1 MLLTENEK
9 PTFFVDAMLGNL
21 ATKLR
26 LMGYDTAYS
35 SDIEDEELIN
45 RAKQE
50 NRVIISKDEELS
62 NSAKNQKLDVI
73 LITKDNEID
82 QFIEINNKMEF
93 GEFEISAKNSRCPV
107 CNGRL
112 NSVDPKSVSE
122 KIPKGVLENTQ
133 DFWMCD
139 DCSKIYW
146 EGTHIINLQKFV
158 GELNERL

>member
-62 NSAKNQKLDVI
+62 NAAKNQKLDAI
-73 LITKDNEID
+73 LITKNNEID
-82 QFIEINNKMEF
+82 QFIEINTKMKL
-93 GEFEISAKNSRCPV
+93 GEFKISAENSRCPV

-112 NSVDPKSVSE
+112 NSVDSKSVSD

-133 DFWMCD
+133 NFWMCE